1 MLGRLRVH
9 FLVFN
14 KCKLECRHF
23 DLSVTTQEIKL
34 LLFLLLSLYCEEGTK
49 IVNVAQKMYICNM
62 YILNQDL

>member
-14 KCKLECRHF
+14 KLECRHF